1 MIGLQAILFDCD
13 GVLVDTER
21 DGHRVAFNR
30 AFAQLGLDT
39 EWSVD
44 RYGELLEVAGGKERT
59 KHHFDQTGWPT
70 AISDRDAFLQDMHK
84 VKTALFMDIVTSGA
98 MTARPGVR
106 RLIQQALA
114 DGVKVAVC
122 STSNV
127 VAVQGIVD
135 HLIGADLAPHV
146 RVFAGD
152 MVKRKKPDPAI
163 YQLAL
168 DEMDLDPA
176 RCVVVEDSNIG
187 LRAAKAAGLK
197 CIVTKSS
204 YTQDEDFSMADLVVS
219 DLQSGMVDLAYVRA
233 LVG

>member
-21 DGHRVAFNR
+21 DGHRIAFNR
-30 AFAQLGLDT
+30 AFERLGLSV
-39 EWSVD
+39 EWSVE

-59 KHHFDQTGWPT
+59 KHHFDQTGWPAT
-70 AISDRDAFLQDMHK
+70 ITDRDAFLQDMHK
-84 VKTALFMDIVTSGA
+84 LKTALFMEIVTSGT
-98 MTARPGVR
+98 MVARPGVR

-127 VAVQGIVD
+127 IAVQGIVD
-135 HLIGADLAPHV
+135 HLIGADLAPDV

-168 DEMDLDPA
+168 DEMGLDPA

-187 LRAAKAAGLK
+187 LRAAKAAGLH
-197 CIVTKSS
+197 CVVTKSS
-204 YTQDEDFSMADLVVS
+204 YTHDEDFSLADLVVD
-219 DLQSGMVDLAYVRA
+219 DLQSGMVDLAYMRA
-233 LVG
+233 MIG

>member
-30 AFAQLGLDT
+30 AFAQLGLSV

-59 KHHFDQTGWPT
+59 KHHFDQTGWPDT
-70 AISDRDAFLQDMHK
+70 ITDRDAFLQDMHK
-84 VKTALFMDIVTSGA
+84 LKTALFMEIVTSGKMA
-98 MTARPGVR
+98 ARPGVQA
-106 RLIQQALA
+106 LIRQALA
-114 DGVKVAVC
+114 DGVRVAVC

-135 HLIGADLAPHV
+135 HLIGADLAPGV

-168 DEMDLDPA
+168 DEMGLDPA

-187 LRAAKAAGLK
+187 LRAAKAAHLR

-204 YTQDEDFSMADLVVS
+204 YTADEDFSLADLVVS
-219 DLQSGMVDLAYVRA
+219 DLQSGMVDLSCVKA

>member
-1 MIGLQAILFDCD
+1 MTGLQAILFDCD

-21 DGHRVAFNR
+21 DGHRTAFNR
-30 AFAQLGLDT
+30 AFAQLGLPI
-39 EWSVD
+39 EWSVE

-59 KHHFDQTGWPT
+59 RHHFDQTGWPE
-70 AISDRDAFLQDMHK
+70 AITDRDAFLQDMHRL
-84 VKTALFMDIVTSGA
+84 KTALFMEIVTSGA
-98 MTARPGVR
+98 MSARPGVR
-106 RLIQQALA
+106 DLIAAALKA
-114 DGVKVAVC
+114 GVRVAVC

-135 HLIGADLAPHV
+135 HLIGADLAPQV

-168 DEMDLDPA
+168 DEMALDPA

-187 LRAAKAAGLK
+187 LRAAKAAGLA

-204 YTQDEDFSMADLVVS
+204 YTGDEDFALANLVVN
-219 DLQSGMVDLAYVRA
+219 DLASGGVDLARVQGVLA
-233 LVG
+233 